1 LDRCQCTVAWFVQS
15 RCDFVIMCPSHVRHA
30 NPPSSQL
37 LIAFRNGRAGLQQTI
52 NSLLSSPVL
61 APKHEFDD
69 IVTLVSSSAV
79 QHILVCY

>member
-1 LDRCQCTVAWFVQS
+1 MDRWQCTVAWFVQS
-15 RCDFVIMCPSHVRHA
+15 RCDFVIMSVTRHA

-79 QHILVCY
+79 QSILVCY